1 MIRLADKINQYF
13 ELMEDIRTSLF
24 RVLPVSDRYMC
35 VVSFSTS
42 MQALQCKLVNKVSLM
57 EAHLLEGLT
66 GNEIVTYGQY
76 MKAAEDW
83 AAGNMQSDYP
93 FAQDAD
99 VYAEYRA
106 LTTSEESDQ
115 KDEDESVDES
125 DIQDL
130 DNARTQILSASL
142 EELRTMVLDA
152 KLLRENRIANFD
164 IGDLQEMLFEHY
176 GIDDDVEDA
185 DDFDDADTDV
195 VGELVK
201 RFDGMCNHEALKAA
215 NLLTK
220 EEMLSL
226 ASVWGIEKTAH
237 EPAMRSLIKGY
248 ILHRT

>member
-1 MIRLADKINQYF
+1 MTKLADKINQYF

-66 GNEIVTYGQY
+66 GQELLAYGQY

-106 LTTSEESDQ
+106 LTTSDEPAH
-115 KDEDESVDES
+115 DEDDDE
-125 DIQDL
+125 DL
-130 DNARTQILSASL
+130 DEQEMDN
-142 EELRTMVLDA
+142 LRTSILCADKATLMQMFADEGLGTKGTAADMDVGQLQDVLC
-152 KLLRENRIANFD
+152 
-164 IGDLQEMLFEHY
+164 EHY
-176 GIDDDVEDA
+176 GLNSDVDSHVV
-185 DDFDDADTDV
+185 DV

-201 RFDGMCNHEALKAA
+201 RFERLPNHKALKEAD
-215 NLLTK
+215 LLTK
-220 EEMLSL
+220 EEMISL
-226 ASVWGIEKTAH
+226 AGVWGLEKTAH

-248 ILHRT
+248 ILRRT